1 MMNSR
6 LAELLSKYLNHHG
19 SDSEMQEFFALVEDP
34 ANADEL
40 GSLLGDA
47 FSAQQVYESLSE
59 ERASRI
65 IDNITREES
74 ETSGADHQRVYPL
87 WTKLVA
93 AASVLVILSVGLY
106 RYYGPSGTKTAAPV
120 RTQPAGIGPGGEKAM
135 LTLADGTQIELNSA
149 GQGEIATQPGISIRK
164 TSKGQLTYTVHGQQ
178 NGRDA
183 VPAIN
188 TISTPVGG
196 QYQLNLPDGS
206 RVWLNAGSSLRYPTF
221 FADAERLVELAGE
234 AYFEIAPDKKMPF
247 LVKSR
252 TQTVRVLGTHF
263 NVNAYDDEPGVKTT
277 LLEGSVRVNSQR
289 LVPGQQALFTEKGI
303 EVKQVDVDAEIAW
316 KNGEFVFN
324 GEDLQTIMRMVAR
337 WYNIEVVYEGPPGD
351 LRYGGEVSRSKNLS
365 DILKMLEATGDVK
378 FKVEGRRVTVIR

>member
-6 LAELLSKYLNHHG
+6 IAELLSKYLNHHG

-40 GSLLGDA
+40 RSLLGDA

-59 ERASRI
+59 ERASRVI
-65 IDNITREES
+65 ANITS
-74 ETSGADHQRVYPL
+74 ADDETSDDDRKPIYPL
-87 WTKLVA
+87 WAKLVA

-106 RYYGPSGTKTAAPV
+106 RYYGPSGAGTAPV
-120 RTQPAGIGPGGEKAM
+120 AVQPAGIGPGGEKAM

-149 GQGEIATQPGISIRK
+149 GSGEIATQPGISIRK
-164 TSKGQLTYTVHGQQ
+164 TSNGQLTYTIHGQL
-178 NGRDA
+178 NNRDA

-188 TISTPVGG
+188 AISTPVGG
-196 QYQLNLPDGS
+196 QYQLILPDGS
-206 RVWLNAGSSLRYPTF
+206 KVWLNAGSSLRYPTF
-221 FADAERLVELAGE
+221 FAGAERLVELAGE

-277 LLEGSVRVNSQR
+277 LLEGSVQVNSQR
-289 LVPGQQALFTEKGI
+289 LVPGQQAYFNEKGI
-303 EVKQVDVDAEIAW
+303 AVKEVDVEAEIAW

-337 WYNIEVVYEGPPGD
+337 WYSIEVVYEGPPGD

-378 FKVEGRRVTVIR
+378 FKVEGRRVTVIK